1 MYVCVCVCVCVCIII
16 NIKVY
21 YKKFPQ
27 FKTNYSWFQ
36 NLVSIKRKKK
46 NRKLKSYHCILR
58 KQIIQISYHSTLT
71 KIQKLQNLKKKKKK
85 KKTFFSTG
93 RYCPKLTGTAN
104 IFSST
109 KQRGYMYQFVCR
121 YGTES
126 TPLSKMAM
134 EAQNNDKD
142 IQSPNNTL
150 PPISNNL
157 GCFEAPLFVRWG
169 IYDRTSCIHSD
180 LGKF

>member
-1 MYVCVCVCVCVCIII
+1 M
-16 NIKVY
+16 
-21 YKKFPQ
+21 
-27 FKTNYSWFQ
+27 
-36 NLVSIKRKKK
+36 
-46 NRKLKSYHCILR
+46 
-58 KQIIQISYHSTLT
+58 QISYHSTLT

-85 KKTFFSTG
+85 KLFSVPVDIAQNWPVRPIFFPVRNREVICTS
-93 RYCPKLTGTAN
+93 LFAGTVY
-104 IFSST
+104 T
-109 KQRGYMYQFVCR
+109 DR

-169 IYDRTSCIHSD
+169 IYDKTSCIHSV